1 MLFLLEVPC
10 QSAAKPSHLDD
21 CCSLFGFQRGCH
33 FCQEIFPGP
42 LSSGWKVKVAQSCP
56 TNSLQPHG
64 LHSPWNSPGQNTGVG
79 SHPLLQGIF
88 PTQGLNLGLPHC
100 TWILYHLSHQ
110 GSPRILEWVAYA
122 FSSGSSQPRN
132 RTRVS
137 CITDGFFTHWV
148 TREQKLVVTPPLFF
162 LRLLCAACRILV
174 PWPGIQ
180 PGPPVVEA
188 WSPNHWT
195 AREFSSCPS
204 YVWLYLFYHRP
215 YQHCTV
221 STSFSGSFYYMVSS
235 PRAAI
240 LSVLFNLSGPF

>member
-1 MLFLLEVPC
+1 MGT
-10 QSAAKPSHLDD
+10 KRKW
-21 CCSLFGFQRGCH
+21 SLSVVSDSW
-33 FCQEIFPGP
+33 
-42 LSSGWKVKVAQSCP
+42 LY
-56 TNSLQPHG
+56 
-64 LHSPWNSPGQNTGVG
+64 SPWNSGARLLEWVAVPFSRGSSQPRDRTQVFHITGRFFT
-79 SHPLLQGIF
+79 SWAIK
-88 PTQGLNLGLPHC
+88 
-100 TWILYHLSHQ
+100 